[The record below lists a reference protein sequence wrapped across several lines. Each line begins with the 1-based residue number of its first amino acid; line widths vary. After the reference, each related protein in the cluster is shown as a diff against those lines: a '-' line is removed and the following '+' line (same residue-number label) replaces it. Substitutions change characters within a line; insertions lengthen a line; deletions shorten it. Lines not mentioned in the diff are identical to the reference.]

1 MCFRTLAENNT
12 PTHTK
17 PYSLCT
23 LQIMWKPKK
32 IQRHALLLLSN
43 IDSVCL
49 QVDIITIFLL
59 VFAVKVAQRK
69 TAPAENKPALKL
81 HE

>member
-1 MCFRTLAENNT
+1 MEA
-12 PTHTK
+12 
-17 PYSLCT
+17 
-23 LQIMWKPKK
+23 KK

-49 QVDIITIFLL
+49 QVDIVTIFLL